1 MKSSTK
7 YSRLLVGVDGS
18 DASLHALREA
28 FKIST
33 GWLTVVAVAPFYE
46 GDLRLLGVPKADRII
61 REPCDTA
68 LAQAQEMA
76 DEAGAVIQPLC
87 ERGEPHER
95 IVERAAAGDRDLI
108 IMGAKGH
115 SFLERVLVGSVTQ
128 RVVGFSKT
136 DVLVVPTAGEIAW
149 EKILLATDGS
159 EYSAAAAARAVDLAQ
174 AYGSELKVLS
184 VMDIPGLTEGQAAG
198 TMPALFAAHQGYVD
212 EVTGQAARLDVKAA
226 GFVREGRAFQA
237 ITALAREEK
246 AGLIVM
252 GSHGRT
258 GLTRL
263 LMGSTTEK
271 VIGHAPCPVLVVKG

>member
-1 MKSSTK
+1 MGK
-7 YSRLLVGVDGS
+7 YSRLLVAVDGS
-18 DASLHALREA
+18 DASFHALREA
-28 FKIST
+28 FKLSS
-33 GWLTVVAVAPFYE
+33 GWVTVLSVTPLYE
-46 GDLRLLGVPKADRII
+46 GDLRLMGVPDLERVL

-68 LAQAQEMA
+68 LARAQELA
-76 DEAGAVIQPLC
+76 DAAGVMIQPLC

-95 IVERAAAGDRDLI
+95 IVARAAAGDRDLI

-128 RVVGFSKT
+128 RVIGFSKT
-136 DVLVVPTAGEIAW
+136 DVLVVPMAGELAW

-184 VMDIPGLTEGQAAG
+184 VIDIPGLMEGQAAG
-198 TMPALFAAHQGYVD
+198 TLPALFAAHQGYVT
-212 EVTGQAARLDVKAA
+212 EVTGQAARLEVKAE
-226 GFVREGRAFQA
+226 GLVREGRAFPA

-271 VIGHAPCPVLVVKG
+271 VIGHASCPVLVVTG